1 MQSPEDFNGTRKD
14 PLPTGYRGHTRR
26 ELPEVFSGYTA
37 VIWWTSL
44 AAFVLSLIVLA
55 APGWASE
62 KYRDNFNETDQ
73 PYDTKYS
80 GLFVTDCAKRI
91 GSRSPAGWVKAA
103 QAMVFL
109 AFFGSALA
117 FAAGTCYL
125 FVDAWNKKYVLY
137 AFTAGSAVSG
147 T

>member
-1 MQSPEDFNGTRKD
+1 MFPKPRMAYFTS
-14 PLPTGYRGHTRR
+14 
-26 ELPEVFSGYTA
+26 SG
-37 VIWWTSL
+37 IHTSL
-44 AAFVLSLIVLA
+44 CTFTETFLCDSFLRCAAQCTSCVL
-55 APGWASE
+55 
-62 KYRDNFNETDQ
+62 T
-73 PYDTKYS
+73 
-80 GLFVTDCAKRI
+80 
-91 GSRSPAGWVKAA
+91 AGWVKAA

>member
-1 MQSPEDFNGTRKD
+1 M
-14 PLPTGYRGHTRR
+14 
-26 ELPEVFSGYTA
+26 
-37 VIWWTSL
+37 

-91 GSRSPAGWVKAA
+91 GSRSPGMDFWCEHASLCNWG
-103 QAMVFL
+103 
-109 AFFGSALA
+109 
-117 FAAGTCYL
+117 
-125 FVDAWNKKYVLY
+125 
-137 AFTAGSAVSG
+137 
-147 T
+147 

>member
-1 MQSPEDFNGTRKD
+1 MQSPEDFNGTRKSI
-14 PLPTGYRGHTRR
+14 LPTGYRGQTRR

-37 VIWWTSL
+37 VIWWTSM
-44 AAFVLSLIVLA
+44 AAFVLCLLVLA
-55 APGWASE
+55 APGWAS
-62 KYRDNFNETDQ
+62 KTNDSATI
-73 PYDTKYS
+73 TVYS
-80 GLFVTDCAKRI
+80 GLFVTECAKRT
-91 GSRSPAGWVKAA
+91 GTRSPAGWVKAA